1 MLEREAVVR
10 VREGLHARPAT
21 EFVKLARS
29 FSADIEIV
37 CGGKSANAKS
47 AVKLMLLGVKE
58 ADRILLRAVGP
69 DASEALETLSNFVLA
84 GQADE
89 PAPDLERPAG
99 GVAAPLTP
107 TGREAAHE
115 SAALRGVPASEGA
128 ALGPVFAFFPEALE
142 APLRTI
148 AASDV
153 EDEIARLARTVGAVS
168 AELAERAA
176 AVAGSE
182 EALIVEALS
191 EIASD
196 VEFKQRIETR
206 IYAGR
211 DAASAALDAGAAL
224 AEEFAGLADSYMRAR
239 AEDVRAVARQ
249 IALALLGK
257 KDASLAEAP
266 AGAVILAEEISAF
279 DLAGAPLDRIAGL
292 VCVKGGA
299 TSHVAIIARAYGVPA
314 VLGLEIEASRL
325 RAARVAALDGMTGE
339 VALDPD
345 AATAERFQA
354 QIERGAQLK
363 AALQAYAGIEPRTRG
378 GRLIEVAANI
388 GSLKEIDAAPDGA
401 SETLFGWVKEEVFN
415 LKLRLESWVAGG

>member
-1 MLEREAVVR
+1 M
-10 VREGLHARPAT
+10 
-21 EFVKLARS
+21 
-29 FSADIEIV
+29 
-37 CGGKSANAKS
+37 
-47 AVKLMLLGVKE
+47 
-58 ADRILLRAVGP
+58 
-69 DASEALETLSNFVLA
+69 
-84 GQADE
+84 
-89 PAPDLERPAG
+89 
-99 GVAAPLTP
+99 
-107 TGREAAHE
+107 
-115 SAALRGVPASEGA
+115 
-128 ALGPVFAFFPEALE
+128 
-142 APLRTI
+142 

-206 IYAGR
+206 IRAGR

-239 AEDVRAVARQ
+239 AEDIRAVARQ

-345 AATAERFQA
+345 AATAERFLE

-363 AALQAYAGIEPRTRG
+363 ATLQAYAGIEPRTPHRIPVHGAQATAERG
-378 GRLIEVAANI
+378 RAG
-388 GSLKEIDAAPDGA
+388 GSLRQARQSVRALAGHRAHARHRRRQAGA
-401 SETLFGWVKEEVFN
+401 GDRVP
-415 LKLRLESWVAGG
+415 A